1 VHTGVGVRLTRRFL
15 KLIWIPEERFL
26 KSYGRAL
33 GGFFLFHTAPGQ
45 IDSQHQLACHH
56 KRILRF
62 QKKYENTTASDWTL
76 EEIYS
81 IVFGDIKKVLHEGCS
96 FKMYF
101 PPPQV

>member
-1 VHTGVGVRLTRRFL
+1 MHTGVGVRLTRRYV

-56 KRILRF
+56 KRILKF
-62 QKKYENTTASDWTL
+62 QIKYKNTNASDLTL
-76 EEIYS
+76 EDIYS
-81 IVFGDIKKVLHEGCS
+81 MVLGDAKALHEGCS
-96 FKMYF
+96 FKIYF